1 MTIPSGKKLGRYE
14 IRSKLGAGGMGEV
27 YLAQDT
33 KLDRKVALKILP
45 AELAANQDR
54 MRRFVQE
61 AKAAAALNH
70 PNIAHIYEI
79 GESEGTNFIAMEFVD
94 GETLREKAHPG
105 KSELKV
111 LLKFLHQVAQGL
123 AKAHASGIVHRDL
136 KPDNIMITRDGHA
149 KILDFGLAKL
159 IMSEPP
165 AVAGGLNLNDNLSA
179 TADRSDKAEEATAMM
194 PLQHSTPGVVMG
206 TVGYMSPE
214 QAQAKPVDQRS
225 DIFSFGCLLYEA
237 ATGRRPFAGDSVV
250 DTLHKIIHDPAL
262 AITDF
267 NPSASP
273 ELQRIIRKCLAKE
286 PEKRYQTIRDTA
298 NDLEELI
305 EEMKGVSDIERSV
318 APSASAITSGATK
331 STDDDSRGES
341 TASGTHPPASSAEY
355 VVTGIKQH
363 KLAVAAI
370 ALALLVGGV
379 ALVAFIL
386 RGRTTN
392 AAIRSIA
399 VMPFVNESGD
409 ADLEYLSDGMTE
421 TLISSLSQL
430 PNLNVKARS
439 SVFRYK
445 GKETNPQTVGKELNV
460 QAVLNGRV
468 AQRGDQLTLT
478 LELVDVQTENVIW
491 SEQYNRK
498 QSDLISLQSEIARDV
513 SSKLKLKL
521 SGADEQK
528 LNKVYTTNPDAYQL
542 YLKGRFYWNKLTPKD
557 LRQSLEFYQQAIDK
571 DPAFALAY
579 VGISDTYMGLGI
591 PDVMLGVIPPQESV
605 RKARNAADKALE
617 IDPTLAE
624 AYASRAHVKWK
635 ERDWA
640 GADED
645 FKHSIELNGNYS
657 NAHRFY
663 AIYLVSMGR
672 SEEAVREVR
681 RSEELEPLSVSVK
694 AHLAFIFYFARR
706 YDEAIA
712 AGKKAVELD
721 AMSTVAH
728 QRLGSAYEQTGMFPE
743 AIAEFQKAVD
753 GSNRVQLA
761 VASLAHAFAL
771 AGKRA
776 EAEKLLAELKE
787 RSGSEYVSSYLIA
800 EIYVALGEK
809 EAAFNLLDKAYDERS
824 IDLVLAKVDP
834 RLDPLRDDPRFQE
847 LVKKV
852 GIPQ

>member
-1 MTIPSGKKLGRYE
+1 VTIPSGKKLGRYE

-179 TADRSDKAEEATAMM
+179 TADGSDKAEEATAMM
-194 PLQHSTPGVVMG
+194 PVQHSTPGVVMG

-250 DTLHKIIHDPAL
+250 DTLHKIIHDPAP

-273 ELQRIIRKCLAKE
+273 ELQRVIRKCLAKE

-305 EEMKGVSDIERSV
+305 EEMKGASDIERSV
-318 APSASAITSGATK
+318 APSTSAITSGATK
-331 STDDDSRGES
+331 STDDDRRGER

-386 RGRTTN
+386 RGRITN
-392 AAIRSIA
+392 AAIQSIA
-399 VMPFVNESGD
+399 VMPFVNESGN
-409 ADLEYLSDGMTE
+409 ADLEYLSDGLTE

-498 QSDLISLQSEIARDV
+498 QSELVSLQSEIARDV

-635 ERDWA
+635 DRDWA

-694 AHLAFIFYFARR
+694 AHVAFIFYFARR

-776 EAEKLLAELKE
+776 EAEKLLAELRQ

-847 LVKKV
+847 FVKKV